1 MRSAA
6 APTGLLVNAEAQDT
20 LAGSDDEQ
28 LAVVPAVIALAECGA
43 TASSRVFVF
52 LQVKQTMIGDRSHL
66 ADHATRGGHDA
77 WGRGRAGRRDQ
88 VGRR

>member
-1 MRSAA
+1 MRPAA
-6 APTGLLVNAEAQDT
+6 VPTGLLVDAEAQDT

-52 LQVKQTMIGDRSHL
+52 LHVEHMMIGDRSHL
-66 ADHATRGGHDA
+66 AAIMPR
-77 WGRGRAGRRDQ
+77 RA
-88 VGRR
+88 VSSS